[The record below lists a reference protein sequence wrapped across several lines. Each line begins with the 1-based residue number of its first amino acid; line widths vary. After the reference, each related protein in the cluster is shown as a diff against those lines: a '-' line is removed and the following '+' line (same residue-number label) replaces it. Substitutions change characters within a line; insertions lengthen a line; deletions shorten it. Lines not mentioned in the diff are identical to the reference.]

1 MSESKCLSQRAFG
14 VPWSGVRRM
23 FNLAHGHKDVIN
35 LSVGEPD
42 FSTPSHVV
50 QSAIEAMRKGFTH
63 YTPNAGLSEFREAA
77 AEKLRRENKIEAD
90 SENEIIATVG
100 AMGGLSTA
108 MLTIVNPGDEVLIP
122 DPGFA
127 SYGAQAILAEGKPV
141 SYYLDCAADF
151 ALNPET
157 ISRSITP
164 KTKAIVINS
173 PSNPTGSV
181 LEEHCLRKIAE
192 IALEN
197 DLIVISDEAYEAI
210 TYDGFKHISIASLDD
225 MKDRTISV
233 FSLSKTYAMTGWR
246 IGFVVAKKEIITHM
260 VKLQEHL
267 AAHPSSISQMA
278 GVAALNGPKD
288 ITRLMVNE
296 YSERRALIVDG
307 LRSIRGVE
315 CSRPRG
321 AFYVFPRIESFGV
334 SSDTFAMLMLQKA
347 GVIVVGGTAFGGNG
361 EGYIRI
367 SYAASREK
375 VTQALDKMKNALKDQ
390 IGQ

>member
-296 YSERRALIVDG
+296 YSERRDLIVDG